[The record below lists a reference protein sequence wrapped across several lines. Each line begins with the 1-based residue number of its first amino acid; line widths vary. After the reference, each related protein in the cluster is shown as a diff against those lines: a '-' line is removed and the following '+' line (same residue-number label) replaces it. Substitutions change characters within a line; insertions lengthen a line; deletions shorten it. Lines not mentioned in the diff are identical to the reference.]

1 MNFTH
6 VLETPPSSDWINL
19 ALLFI
24 GIFILII
31 FSEVIRKKLHWS
43 QEATRKIV
51 HISVGLLLL
60 LTPLLL
66 KTSLPLVVISMFFTV
81 FNFVALKKNLLRG
94 IHIDRHNLGTVYY
107 AFSFLILVLLF
118 WTDYKIIIIAAMMVM
133 AVGDAAAAIVGH
145 NIRNPHTYHLIRDLK
160 SREGSATMFLV
171 STVAIFLTFL
181 LYPPNLATSNHPIF
195 YLLLFSLMTAAV
207 ATAAEALGDR
217 GNDNLFVPL
226 LTAVV
231 LYFLLSGAELQH
243 FQFLFGMLL
252 GGMVAWSS
260 YKVRFLTT
268 NGSMATFLLASVIFG
283 FGGWKWTIPITTFF
297 LLSSLLSKMGKTS
310 YEDIFEKG
318 SRRDYLQVWANGGVA
333 GLLMIWEILK
343 PHPYI
348 YLAYLGAM
356 AAATAD
362 TWATEIGVR
371 IGRKPRLIS
380 TFKPVSPGTSGG
392 VTLGGLLGAMLGALI
407 LALTGFGFLAE
418 YQTVERVLIIFLIT
432 LAGMAASLVD
442 SFLGATV
449 QVQYRCDVCHK
460 ITEKRFHCQT
470 NQTVPISGLKWMSN
484 DMVNFINTLTGSLF
498 TLWLLKLFSVLNPW
512 QGSY

>member
-6 VLETPPSSDWINL
+6 VLETPPISDWLNL
-19 ALLFI
+19 AMLFV

-31 FSEVIRKKLHWS
+31 ISEVVRKKLDWS

-60 LTPLLL
+60 LTPMLLE
-66 KTSLPLVVISMFFTV
+66 TSLPLVVISVFFTI

-118 WTDYKIIIIAAMMVM
+118 WTDFKIIIIAAMMVM

-145 NIRNPHTYHLIRDLK
+145 NIRTPHAYHLIRDLK

-171 STVAIFLTFL
+171 SAVAIFMTFL
-181 LYPPNLATSNHPIF
+181 LYPPNLATSNHHIF
-195 YLLLFSLMTAAV
+195 YLLLFSLMTATV

-217 GNDNLFVPL
+217 GNDNLSVPL
-226 LTAVV
+226 LTALV
-231 LYFLLSGAELQH
+231 LFFLLSGTKLQQ

-260 YKVRFLTT
+260 YKVRFLTA

-283 FGGWKWTIPITTFF
+283 FGGWKWTIPIMTFF
-297 LLSSLLSKMGKTS
+297 LLSSLLSKIGKIS
-310 YEDIFEKG
+310 YDEIFEKG

-333 GLLMIWEILK
+333 GLLMIWEILS
-343 PHPYI
+343 PHRYI

-356 AAATAD
+356 SAAMAD
-362 TWATEIGVR
+362 TWATEIGMR
-371 IGRKPRLIS
+371 LGRKPRLIS
-380 TFKPVSPGTSGG
+380 TFRPVPPGTSGG
-392 VTLGGLLGAMLGALI
+392 VTLGGLSGAFLGAMI
-407 LALTGFGFLAE
+407 LALSGSGFLTE
-418 YQTVERVLIIFLIT
+418 YQTLEKLLIILLLT
-432 LAGMAASLVD
+432 LAGMTASLVD
-442 SFLGATV
+442 SLLGATV
-449 QVQYRCDVCHK
+449 QVQYRCGVCHK
-460 ITEKRFHCQT
+460 ITEKHLHCKT

-484 DMVNFINTLTGSLF
+484 DMVNFINTLTGAALIIWLIQLF
-498 TLWLLKLFSVLNPW
+498 ITINPW
-512 QGSY
+512 QGPY